1 MKKWLFFS
9 FFSFGNFLYAQTSLP
24 LLTGPLIAPLGIAVP
39 YGDFVIRSYLYCTAD
54 TGIYDGHWH
63 SISANENFYS
73 FNNQYQCFFGLTP
86 WCDINITPQF
96 FLNTT
101 SNQYSLYPGDLTVGL
116 DFQLMAAD
124 LTPYFPGIKFA
135 VREVFPI
142 GNFQQFSPRKR
153 FTDQTGNGTF
163 ATQLDLVLYK
173 IFPLQGPHWLS
184 LTCSAQY
191 TINTPVH
198 VLGFNSY
205 GGGFGTTGQVI
216 PGNSFQGIVSFEA
229 TLSKH
234 WALSLDNVY
243 VHKNTSPFFGT
254 PGITLDGT
262 LAQVGSKSS
271 DQFSL
276 APAIEYNFNH
286 HFGIIAGCWFS
297 ALGRNSAEFRG
308 GVVNFEYVY

>member
-1 MKKWLFFS
+1 M
-9 FFSFGNFLYAQTSLP
+9 
-24 LLTGPLIAPLGIAVP
+24 
-39 YGDFVIRSYLYCTAD
+39 IRSYLYCTAE
-54 TGIYDGHWH
+54 TGTYDSHWH
-63 SISANENFYS
+63 TLSANENFYS

-101 SNQYSLYPGDLTVGL
+101 SNQFFFHPGDLTVGL

-142 GNFQQFSPRKR
+142 GKFQQFSPKKIS
-153 FTDQTGNGTF
+153 TDQTGNGTF
-163 ATQLDLVLYK
+163 ATELDLVLYK
-173 IFPLQGPHWLS
+173 IFHLQGEHFLS
-184 LTCSAQY
+184 FTCSAQY
-191 TINTPVH
+191 TIHTQVN
-198 VLGFNSY
+198 VLGFNTY
-205 GGGFGTTGQVI
+205 GGGFGTNGKVL
-216 PGNSFQGIVSFEA
+216 PGNRFQGIASFEM

-243 VHKNTSPFFGT
+243 VHTNTSLFFGT

-271 DQFSL
+271 DQYSL
-276 APAIEYNFNH
+276 APAIEYNFNP

-297 ALGRNSAEFRG
+297 ALGRNATEFRG